1 MYIYGSCF
9 IKQHSIKPQSPCVK
23 YGHGKEKK
31 FSIYDFES
39 RRVTG
44 DRNFLVEWSDE
55 KKIPKNNFKLFND
68 ENNSENAWLVNIYD
82 SMDFII
88 AVNTSKTSNLT
99 TDDFPLKF
107 KSEFYNPQKQVR
119 AYILEWFFIHYY
131 HFYFM
136 SD

>member
-1 MYIYGSCF
+1 M
-9 IKQHSIKPQSPCVK
+9 VK
-23 YGHGKEKK
+23 NKK
-31 FSIYDFES
+31 ISIYDIES

-44 DRNFLVEWSDE
+44 DRNFLVEWSNE

-88 AVNTSKTSNLT
+88 AVNTSKVLISTSNLT
-99 TDDFPLKF
+99 TDDFPQKF
-107 KSEFYNPQKQVR
+107 NSEFYNPQKQVR

-131 HFYFM
+131 LFILCLIKIDNWRIHHKNL
-136 SD
+136 

>member
-1 MYIYGSCF
+1 MTGDKNF
-9 IKQHSIKPQSPCVK
+9 LEEW
-23 YGHGKEKK
+23 GNEKK
-31 FSIYDFES
+31 K
-39 RRVTG
+39 T
-44 DRNFLVEWSDE
+44 
-55 KKIPKNNFKLFND
+55 KKKTNFKLFND

-88 AVNTSKTSNLT
+88 AVNTSKVLISTSNLI
-99 TDDFPLKF
+99 TDDFPKKF
-107 KSEFYNPQKQVR
+107 KSEFYNPKKQVR